1 MPVHRVVGGLVV
13 LFLIS
18 TPSRGQSAVIPP
30 DKIFVAGE
38 SHSVKVKK
46 LAEELK
52 RLKLENEW
60 LRQDLEAIIDQ
71 VDELDDLKA
80 ENKELR
86 DELDGNYSQVS
97 KSGAYD
103 GSKMVGLIRDG
114 LEQVIN
120 EAGVHG
126 LNNTVGEIRLV
137 LREFNARVQRMWVS
151 QIMHGKNP

>member
-1 MPVHRVVGGLVV
+1 MSGCVSG
-13 LFLIS
+13 
-18 TPSRGQSAVIPP
+18 AVIQPEKTP
-30 DKIFVAGE
+30 VVSDL
-38 SHSVKVKK
+38 HSVKIKK
-46 LAEELK
+46 LAEELE
-52 RLKLENEW
+52 RLKLENARLHE
-60 LRQDLEAIIDQ
+60 DLETVIDQ

-86 DELDGNYSQVS
+86 DELDANHSHVS
-97 KSGAYD
+97 RAEAYD
-103 GSKMVGLIRDG
+103 GSKMVDLIRDG

-151 QIMHGKNP
+151 QMMHGKNP

>member
-1 MPVHRVVGGLVV
+1 MPIHRVVSSLVV
-13 LFLIS
+13 LLLIS
-18 TPSRGQSAVIPP
+18 MSGCVSGAVIQPEKTP
-30 DKIFVAGE
+30 VVSDL
-38 SHSVKVKK
+38 HSVKIKK

-52 RLKLENEW
+52 RLKLENARLHE
-60 LRQDLEAIIDQ
+60 DLETVIDQ

-86 DELDGNYSQVS
+86 DELDANHSHVS
-97 KSGAYD
+97 RAEAYD
-103 GSKMVGLIRDG
+103 GSKMVDLIRDG

-151 QIMHGKNP
+151 QMMHGKNP

>member
-1 MPVHRVVGGLVV
+1 MPIHRVVSSLVV
-13 LFLIS
+13 LLLIS
-18 TPSRGQSAVIPP
+18 MSGSVNGAVIAAEKTPVVS
-30 DKIFVAGE
+30 DL
-38 SHSVKVKK
+38 HSVKIKK

-52 RLKLENEW
+52 RLKLENER
-60 LRQDLEAIIDQ
+60 LHEDLDTVTDQ

-86 DELDGNYSQVS
+86 DELDANDAHVS
-97 KSGAYD
+97 RSEVYD
-103 GSKMVGLIRDG
+103 GSKMVDLIRDG

-151 QIMHGKNP
+151 QMMHGKNP